1 MNADDIMLDQK
12 IADEVIDSEVVTSI
26 ENIECLENKEDRRS
40 TAIES
45 KKVTGKEDTAM
56 PDHVEIK
63 MSREQLYNEIWEIS
77 VMGVAQK
84 YNLPYAQLLKICKEA
99 DIPIPP
105 SGYWTKI
112 SFGKP
117 VAKTSLPV
125 FDTNIIT
132 LSNAKAPRASKM
144 KAIEKDQVFIEK
156 RVTVDPISS
165 LAAVAS
171 KEHKLESSLITS
183 DSEVELPDTDQV
195 AAEAKEETESVRTY
209 TQWGH
214 TYNIY
219 EREILYKEVWEKPV
233 IEVAKKYGVS
243 DVTIHKI
250 CKSLDIP
257 TPPHGYWA
265 KVYAG
270 KAVTRIPLSKSDKP
284 AQKSGIRT
292 DLETNQKTETGTLDF
307 LEEEERAMIF
317 AIANQIQL
325 PDDGAKMHPK
335 IIAHRRLVAEWNK
348 SNKRENG
355 TYRGSRYSRESSP
368 FLADSVSEETLPRVF
383 HILDALIHAMG
394 PLGCSL
400 ADDLQFVVLGETVS
414 LMITESMDEV
424 PHVNT
429 KEENMQLLKY
439 EADRKRYSYASKP
452 NIRKYDHNHNGR
464 ISITVYNLKNYRD
477 CKSYVVEDRLGDI
490 LILMYETSN
499 ILRKEREAREEAE
512 RKRKEEERLREERR
526 NCYNEEVDRTI
537 ALTNLAEDYDAAC
550 KIRHYISAVESSKEL
565 DEKTLSWIEWA
576 KAKADWFDPTIA
588 REDEIFGKRDH
599 EENDDQKELE
609 HARYSRW

>member
-1 MNADDIMLDQK
+1 MVL
-12 IADEVIDSEVVTSI
+12 DSEVTKPSKNIDSI
-26 ENIECLENKEDRRS
+26 QRNTAVENEKS
-40 TAIES
+40 
-45 KKVTGKEDTAM
+45 TGKEDKAM
-56 PDHVEIK
+56 PEPIEIK
-63 MSREQLYNEIWEIS
+63 ISREQLYNEIWEIS
-77 VMGVAQK
+77 VTGVAQK
-84 YNLPYAQLLKICKEA
+84 YNLPYAQLLKLCKNA
-99 DIPIPP
+99 NIPIPP

-117 VAKTSLPV
+117 AVKTSLPDS
-125 FDTNIIT
+125 DTDIIT
-132 LSNAKAPRASKM
+132 LSKTKAPRASKR
-144 KAIEKDQVFIEK
+144 KAIEKGQGFIKK
-156 RVTVDPISS
+156 RETVDHISS
-165 LAAVAS
+165 LAAD
-171 KEHKLESSLITS
+171 EHEDHIVQPYQVTS
-183 DSEVELPDTDQV
+183 DPGNELSDTGLATTEEKQEVE
-195 AAEAKEETESVRTY
+195 SVQTY

-219 EREILYKEVWEKPV
+219 EREILYNEVWEKPV

-257 TPPHGYWA
+257 TPPLGYWA

-270 KAVTRIPLSKSDKP
+270 KAVTRIPLPKSDKP
-284 AQKSGIRT
+284 VQKSGIRT
-292 DLETNQKTETGTLDF
+292 DLEATQKIETGTLDF

-325 PDDGAKMHPK
+325 PDERAKMHPK

-348 SNKRENG
+348 SNKRANG
-355 TYRGSRYSRESSP
+355 PYRGSRYSREASP

-383 HILDALIHAMG
+383 HILDALIHAME

-400 ADDLQFVVLGETVS
+400 TDDLQFVVLGENVS

-424 PHVNT
+424 PHINT

-439 EADRKRYSYASKP
+439 EEERKRYSYASRP
-452 NIRKYDHNHNGR
+452 NIRKYDHNYNGR
-464 ISITVYNLKNYRD
+464 LSITVYNLKNFRD

-512 RKRKEEERLREERR
+512 RKREEEERLREERR
-526 NCYNEEVDRTI
+526 NRYNEEVDRTI
-537 ALTNLAEDYDAAC
+537 ALTNLAEDHDTAC
-550 KIRHYISAVESSKEL
+550 KIRHYISAVEASKDL

-588 REDEIFGKRDH
+588 REDELLGKRDH
-599 EENDDQKELE
+599 EEDADQKELE
-609 HARYSRW
+609 NTRHSWW